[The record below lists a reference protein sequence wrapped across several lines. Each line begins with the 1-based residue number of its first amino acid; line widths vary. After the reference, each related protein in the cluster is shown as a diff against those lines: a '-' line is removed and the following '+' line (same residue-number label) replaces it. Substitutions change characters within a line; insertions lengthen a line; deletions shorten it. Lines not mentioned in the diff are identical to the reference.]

1 MLPMRKLR
9 SRSEYGVQDI
19 CACLEFFLLSPI
31 MLETGLLPTEEPS
44 APGAQEGSLGLLLL
58 PFLPSLF

>member
-1 MLPMRKLR
+1 MSMG
-9 SRSEYGVQDI
+9 SRIPVP
-19 CACLEFFLLSPI
+19 CLEFFLLSPI
-31 MLETGLLPTEEPS
+31 MLEIGLLPTEEPS

>member
-1 MLPMRKLR
+1 MSMG
-9 SRSEYGVQDI
+9 SRISVPWLG
-19 CACLEFFLLSPI
+19 FFLLPPI

-58 PFLPSLF
+58 TFLPSLF